1 MSQGQLAGSFDHDFN
16 SSAGGPHACRQPGRP
31 LGCKNRLV
39 ARIIPPSASASAPHS
54 ERTVFAALRN
64 LSDEWSVFHS
74 VGWQSERH
82 GRPGDGEADF
92 VLLHPKGLLVLE
104 VKGGRVA
111 IVDGQWMSG
120 PHIINDPY
128 QQALASRKALQ
139 RYLLERIPGLQRIH
153 TGHGAV
159 FPDVRIADNALGPEA
174 APATTI
180 DRDGLVDMP
189 AAIGRLVAHWELN
202 SSLSPQLLKLI
213 KDQVAPTVSVRPLLR
228 EVAEDVTQQLLQL
241 TQTQIAVLSAMRRQR
256 RLIVYGGAGTGKT
269 ILAAERARQLADDG
283 FQVLLVCFNRPL
295 GRHLSGQF
303 AKDDKVK
310 AGSFAAVCRELAV
323 AAHASI
329 PDNPSQEWWDV
340 TLPANA
346 PGYAEETGFN
356 ISAVVVD
363 EGQDFM
369 PAWWESLELMMTRPE
384 EDPFYVFVDTVQQL
398 YRQDWR
404 PPFEGNA
411 ADLDINCRNTLEIA
425 KRVSALFGSSQPTLG
440 TSGPEPQF
448 VTAKSDAASLGKL
461 EGLLELFLDQ
471 EKLNPSQI
479 VILSPQR
486 PTVDLLRGRTLAGYG
501 LVAPGED
508 GVVVETIQRFKGLEA
523 DVVILLLP
531 QLEGDGDRAL
541 AYVGMSRASVQLV
554 VVGPAS
560 VRAGLEWDN

>member
-1 MSQGQLAGSFDHDFN
+1 
-16 SSAGGPHACRQPGRP
+16 
-31 LGCKNRLV
+31 
-39 ARIIPPSASASAPHS
+39 
-54 ERTVFAALRN
+54 
-64 LSDEWSVFHS
+64 
-74 VGWQSERH
+74 
-82 GRPGDGEADF
+82 
-92 VLLHPKGLLVLE
+92 GLLVLE

-111 IVDGQWMSG
+111 IADGQWMSG
-120 PHIINDPY
+120 THIINDPY

-139 RYLLERIPGLQRIH
+139 RYLLERVPGLQRIR

-159 FPDVRIADNALGPEA
+159 FPDVRIADIALGPEA
-174 APATTI
+174 AAATTI
-180 DRDGLVDMP
+180 DRDSMANMP

-202 SSLSPQLLKLI
+202 SSLSPQLLRLI

-283 FQVLLVCFNRPL
+283 FQVL
-295 GRHLSGQF
+295 
-303 AKDDKVK
+303 
-310 AGSFAAVCRELAV
+310 
-323 AAHASI
+323 
-329 PDNPSQEWWDV
+329 WWDV

-346 PGYAEETGFN
+346 PGYAEEVSFK

-369 PAWWESLELMMTRPE
+369 PPWWESLELMMARPE
-384 EDPFYVFVDTVQQL
+384 EDPFYVFVDTAQQL
-398 YRQDWR
+398 YRSDWR
-404 PPFEGNA
+404 PPFEGNR

-425 KRVSALFGSSQPTLG
+425 NRVSALFGSSQPTLG

-461 EGLLELFLDQ
+461 EDLLELFLER
-471 EKLNPSQI
+471 EKLNPSQV

-560 VRAGLEWDN
+560 VRAGLKWDD